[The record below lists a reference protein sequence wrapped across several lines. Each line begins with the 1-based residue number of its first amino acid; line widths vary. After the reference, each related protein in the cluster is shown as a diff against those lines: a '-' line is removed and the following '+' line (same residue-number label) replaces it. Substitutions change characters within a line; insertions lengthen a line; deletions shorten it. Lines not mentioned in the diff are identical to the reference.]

1 MIAALVPA
9 KALDQAKGRLAALL
23 TEAERRQ
30 LALAMLEDVVKALQ
44 AVSEIETVTVISPD
58 ADVLEAAG
66 VLRAEAIEEPPSVR
80 GLNQA
85 LAYGLS
91 VMSSRNPDA
100 LLVVLA
106 DVPAVKP
113 ADIREVLAALPA
125 GRGVVLA
132 PSSAKGTSALALR
145 PPDII
150 PFRFGEQSFQ
160 NHKREAAARNIDHA
174 VVRNDALANDID
186 EPADLQRLL
195 DHPAE
200 TATHRLLARLGLGA
214 RLAGAAPR
222 G

>member
-9 KALDQAKGRLAALL
+9 KALDRAKGRLAALL
-23 TEAERRQ
+23 TDDERRQ

-44 AVSEIETVTVISPD
+44 GVPEIDNVAIISPD
-58 ADVLEAAG
+58 AEVLATARS
-66 VLRAEAIEEPPSVR
+66 LQAQAIEEPAPVR

-85 LAYGLS
+85 LAFGLS
-91 VMSSRNPDA
+91 VMSSRPLDA

-113 ADIREVLAALPA
+113 ADIREILGALPA
-125 GRGVVLA
+125 EGIVIV

-145 PPDII
+145 PPDVI

-160 NHKREAAARNIDHA
+160 NHKREAAARKLEHA

-186 EPADLQRLL
+186 EPADLKRLL
-195 DHPAE
+195 EQPAE
-200 TATHRLLARLGLGA
+200 TATHRLLARLGVRE
-214 RLAGAAPR
+214 RLE
-222 G
+222 